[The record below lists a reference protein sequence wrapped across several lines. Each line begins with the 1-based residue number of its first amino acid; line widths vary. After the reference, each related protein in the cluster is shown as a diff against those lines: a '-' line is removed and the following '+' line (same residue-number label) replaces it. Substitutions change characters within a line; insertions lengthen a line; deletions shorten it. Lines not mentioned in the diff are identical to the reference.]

1 MFADFGRVGVVF
13 GGLSSERD
21 ISIKSGEAVS
31 AALVKEGFDVKDLDL
46 TTEDPEEVKQIISDA
61 AIDIAFIAMHG
72 RFGEDGKLQAILEQ
86 MDISYVGSDSL
97 ASDLAMNKIATRK
110 VFEENNIPGPKYRVL
125 NRNNDY
131 NFDIDDFKFPFVVK
145 PQSQGS
151 SLGITFVR
159 GLEDIDCALKTAFR
173 YDDNVIIEDYIEGR
187 ELTVGILDNKAL
199 EPIEIVPKNQFFD
212 FQAKYSTGLTQY
224 ILPAKID
231 ADLRGRIQQLSLK
244 AHKALGCRH
253 FSRVDLLVDKS
264 NNPFILE
271 INTIPGF
278 TSTSLL
284 PKAAQYEGMSFS
296 QLCIKLL
303 ELALADAV
311 TPLSA

>member
-1 MFADFGRVGVVF
+1 LFADFGRVGVFF

-31 AALVKEGFDVKDLDL
+31 AALAKEGFDVKDLDL

-110 VFEENNIPGPKYRVL
+110 VFEENNIPVPKYRVL
-125 NRNNDY
+125 NRNSDY
-131 NFDIDDFKFPFVVK
+131 DVDIDDFKFPFVVK

-159 GLEDIDCALKTAFR
+159 GPEDIDCALKTAFR

-212 FQAKYSTGLTQY
+212 FQAKYSTGLTEY

-253 FSRVDLLVDKS
+253 FSRADLLVDKS

-284 PKAAQYEGMSFS
+284 PKAAQYEDMPFS

-311 TPLSA
+311 TPLST